1 MTKRKAQPMQA
12 ATIDPGLAEA
22 KLRIASERKALEI
35 ITEVSDPMAF
45 SVPDVQH
52 EMGETIYRE
61 QRIKAVATLRDD
73 PLGHMHRKGRDDT
86 RVGSAQYHAG
96 RRWQRIYEAA
106 GIGRLRSPGDI
117 REPVDG
123 GGIAHS
129 GATDRQMQAHKLLAR
144 YRGLLGAQG
153 AIIVEDVLAEKRTL
167 REVAQARYGG
177 VESATIKYVGRRFRE
192 CLSTLAK
199 DMGLSS

>member
-12 ATIDPGLAEA
+12 TEIDIVRVKVADPDPDAGYRRREA
-22 KLRIASERKALEI
+22 MTVKHGVISFREPL
-35 ITEVSDPMAF
+35 
-45 SVPDVQH
+45 VP
-52 EMGETIYRE
+52 
-61 QRIKAVATLRDD
+61 AVVTLRDD
-73 PLGHMHRKGRDDT
+73 PLGHMYHRGRDGT
-86 RVGSAQYHAG
+86 RLGRAQYEAG
-96 RRWQRIYEAA
+96 LKWQRVYEAA
-106 GIGRLRSPGDI
+106 GIGKLRSSGNI

-144 YRGLLGAQG
+144 YRGILGAQG